1 MSQQDGNYEVQSE
14 IGAGALFGP
23 ILRASEAKKRVPPV
37 MHDLIIFRALFDPTE
52 VLLIGTDIQYE
63 KRPTDQTVG
72 HACDLTCNSDLP
84 PYSTTCYMDLHTV
97 WSLVTRCHYQSCLI

>member
-37 MHDLIIFRALFDPTE
+37 MHDLIIFRALFCDFIPCTE
-52 VLLIGTDIQYE
+52 VLLIGKSKI
-63 KRPTDQTVG
+63 
-72 HACDLTCNSDLP
+72 
-84 PYSTTCYMDLHTV
+84 
-97 WSLVTRCHYQSCLI
+97 